1 MNAIILSLS
10 IVALAGLINAS
21 FSLGVSVLTL
31 LSGNSLGLK
40 TSHKHLLNLTA
51 SFVIGVVIITILL
64 IATTALVITSA
75 SHGNLPIWWWY
86 VVCLVMVVVGLLAWS
101 FYYRPGKAGT
111 SLWMPRGFSN
121 FLYDRT
127 KATRSSAE
135 AFSLG
140 VSSVISELPFI
151 IAPLLVS
158 ASVLIGLQSGWQLLG
173 LLIYTLFS
181 SLGVLIV
188 WAIVGSGHKLSSVQK
203 WRETNKRFL
212 QFSSGAGLII
222 LSAFVYV
229 YIKGV
234 NL

>member
-1 MNAIILSLS
+1 MDAILSLS

-21 FSLGVSVLTL
+21 FSLSVSVLTL
-31 LSGNSLGLK
+31 LSGNRLGLK
-40 TSHKHLLNLTA
+40 TSHRHLLNLTS
-51 SFVIGVVIITILL
+51 SFVLGAALVTILL
-64 IATTALVITSA
+64 IATTALIIIGA
-75 SHGNLPIWWWY
+75 SHGDLALWWWY
-86 VVCLVMVVVGLLAWS
+86 TVCAIMAIVGLLAWI
-101 FYYRPGKAGT
+101 FYYRPGKVGT
-111 SLWMPRGFSN
+111 SLWTPRGFSN

-127 KATRSSAE
+127 KSTHSSAE

-158 ASVLIGLQSGWQLLG
+158 ASALIGLQSGWQLLG
-173 LLIYTLFS
+173 ILVYTLFS
-181 SLGVLIV
+181 SLGILIV
-188 WAIVGSGHKLSSVQK
+188 WTVVGSGHKLSSVQK
-203 WRETNKRFL
+203 WREQNKRFL

-222 LSAFVYV
+222 LAAFVYV